1 MAEKK
6 SFVMAY
12 DHQALF
18 QQLTDEQAGKL
29 IKAIYAYELKGEIT
43 TFTDPLLIA
52 FFTGVLKPFIDANK
66 EKYEKKCKKNAEN
79 VAKRWNKN
87 IPDNTKNT
95 DVYDGIQ
102 TNTNVCDGMKNAENS
117 SKNDS
122 KSDTNVYEHIPP
134 YTKNTKNTEYE
145 YDYEYEY
152 DSKEGIVNN
161 IHNACAREE
170 TYLPTKQPVIEH
182 MDAIAFYQENIDPL
196 MSSYV
201 SECIKDDC
209 EQYGEE
215 NVLAAMQ
222 QAKLANKRNYKYI
235 RATAKGKY
243 NDAVYGPSE
252 AYVARQKESAPP
264 KRFSEETCLSGM
276 TELLASKGYKVNG

>member
-6 SFVMAY
+6 SFVMSY

-87 IPDNTKNT
+87 IPDNTKNA

-102 TNTNVCDGMKNAENS
+102 ANTTVCDGTKNAENS
-117 SKNDS
+117 FKNDS
-122 KSDTNVYEHIPP
+122 KGDSNVYERIPP
-134 YTKNTKNTEYE
+134 YTENTKNTEYDYE
-145 YDYEYEY
+145 YDYEY
-152 DSKEGIVNN
+152 DRKVGIVN
-161 IHNACAREE
+161 IEDNAHAREGE
-170 TYLPTKQPVIEH
+170 NLTGNQLIQKH
-182 MDAIAFYQENIDPL
+182 MGPISFYQENFDRMI
-196 MSSYV
+196 STYV
-201 SECIKDDC
+201 ATCIADDC
-209 EQYGEE
+209 EEYGEE
-215 NVLAAMQ
+215 NVMAAMK
-222 QAKLANKRNYKYI
+222 QAKLSGKKSYSYI
-235 RATAKGKY
+235 RKAAEGKKQ
-243 NDAVYGPSE
+243 DALYGPSE

-264 KRFSEETCLSGM
+264 KRFSEETCLNGM
-276 TELLASKGYKVNG
+276 TELLASTGYKVNG

>member
-29 IKAIYAYELKGEIT
+29 IKAIYAYEIEGT
-43 TFTDPLLIA
+43 NPTFDDPLLIA
-52 FFTGVLKPFIDANK
+52 FFAGVFKNFLDAHK
-66 EKYEKKCKKNAEN
+66 AQYEKKCKQNAEN
-79 VAKRWNKN
+79 VAKRWNKSKHVECSVN
-87 IPDNTKNT
+87 
-95 DVYDGIQ
+95 DGIQ
-102 TNTNVCDGMKNAENS
+102 NN
-117 SKNDS
+117 
-122 KSDTNVYEHIPP
+122 TNVYERIRPI
-134 YTKNTKNTEYE
+134 TKHTDNDN
-145 YDYEYEY
+145 DNDN
-152 DSKEGIVNN
+152 DSSKLGIVNN